1 MRCPHCRHENRED
14 ARFCGECGTSLH
26 SMACRRCGTLNP
38 ARQKFC
44 DSCGAALATSAG
56 AAATARDA
64 RAYTPRHL
72 VEKILTTR
80 SALEGERKHVSV
92 LFADVVDSMRL
103 AEGLDAEEWHR
114 ILDRVFEI
122 LTRSVHRFEGTINQ
136 FTGDGVMALFGAP
149 VAHEDHARR
158 ACHAAISAMEE
169 LRAYAS
175 TLRTHGLELSVRM
188 GLNSGEVVVGKI
200 GDDLRMDYTA
210 QGHCVGL
217 AARMEQLAGPGTVLL
232 TEHTARLV
240 EGFFALADLG
250 PRAMKGVSAP
260 VRVFQLRDIGPFRT
274 RLDTSGFRGLS
285 RLVGREAELAWLES
299 ILSRS
304 MESIGQ
310 VVGVVGDAGVGKSRL
325 CLEFSQRCRARGVAV
340 YEVHCPAHGATVPWL
355 AIRELLQSY
364 FALDQGEGLED
375 IRRSVAHQLR
385 TLDAGF
391 EDAIPLVLEVLGV
404 GDAAAPDDSP
414 QSVATRLAAFMRR
427 FVRLR
432 SANEPAVLLLDDAHW
447 IDRASDEL
455 VREVGASVRDTR
467 TLLLANFRPEY
478 RPAWIGGSHYQ
489 QLALSPLGEG
499 ASRELVQDLLGSD
512 GSLDEVSD
520 LIRERTGGNPFFT
533 EEVVHALAASGSLIG
548 ERGAYRLTA
557 PVDTLALP
565 ETVQSLLAARI
576 DRLGEQAKHLL
587 QAAAVIGKQ
596 FDEPLLGAVSG
607 LDGHDLGAAL
617 GALQDGEFVRLVAA
631 SPRPEYAFKHPL
643 MRDVAYRSQL
653 AERRARLHAA
663 VATALEKLRADRLG
677 EHASL
682 IAHHWEASGVR
693 LEAARWKRRAA
704 LKVAN
709 IRVKGQGRRQ
719 RS

>member
-1 MRCPHCRHENRED
+1 
-14 ARFCGECGTSLH
+14 
-26 SMACRRCGTLNP
+26 
-38 ARQKFC
+38 
-44 DSCGAALATSAG
+44 
-56 AAATARDA
+56 
-64 RAYTPRHL
+64 
-72 VEKILTTR
+72 
-80 SALEGERKHVSV
+80 
-92 LFADVVDSMRL
+92 
-103 AEGLDAEEWHR
+103 
-114 ILDRVFEI
+114 
-122 LTRSVHRFEGTINQ
+122 
-136 FTGDGVMALFGAP
+136 
-149 VAHEDHARR
+149 
-158 ACHAAISAMEE
+158 
-169 LRAYAS
+169 
-175 TLRTHGLELSVRM
+175 
-188 GLNSGEVVVGKI
+188 
-200 GDDLRMDYTA
+200 MDYTA

-217 AARMEQLAGPGTVLL
+217 AARMEQLAAPGTVLL
-232 TEHTARLV
+232 TEHTAGLV
-240 EGFFALADLG
+240 EGFFSLADLG

-260 VRVFQLRDIGPFRT
+260 VRVFQLREIGPFRT
-274 RLDTSGFRGLS
+274 RLDASGLRGLS
-285 RLVGREAELAWLES
+285 RLIGREAELAWLES
-299 ILSRS
+299 ILSRAI
-304 MESIGQ
+304 ESNGQ

-364 FALDQGEGLED
+364 FALDQREGVEA
-375 IRRSVAHQLR
+375 IRRSVGQQLR
-385 TLDAGF
+385 ALDAEF

-404 GDAAAPDDSP
+404 GDAAAPDGPP
-414 QSVATRLAAFMRR
+414 QKVATRLAAFMRR

-432 SANEPAVLLLDDAHW
+432 SANEPILLLLDDAHW

-455 VREVGASVRDTR
+455 VQEVGASVRDTR

-489 QLALSPLGEG
+489 
-499 ASRELVQDLLGSD
+499 LVHDLLGSD
-512 GSLDEVSD
+512 GSLGEVSD

-587 QAAAVIGKQ
+587 QAAAVIGTQ
-596 FDEPLLGAVSG
+596 FDEPLLGEVSG
-607 LDGHDLGAAL
+607 LDAHDLGAAL
-617 GALQDGEFVRLVAA
+617 AALQDGEFMRLVAP

-693 LEAARWKRRAA
+693 LEAVRWKRRAA

-719 RS
+719 RP

>member
-1 MRCPHCRHENRED
+1 MRCPHCRHENRGD
-14 ARFCGECGTSLH
+14 ARFCGECGTSLD
-26 SMACRRCGTLNP
+26 SMACPRCGTLNP

-44 DSCGAALATSAG
+44 DSCGASLAASAG
-56 AAATARDA
+56 AAATTRDA

-114 ILDRVFEI
+114 ILDRVFDI
-122 LTRSVHRFEGTINQ
+122 LARGVHRFEGTINQ

-149 VAHEDHARR
+149 VAHEDHAQR

-169 LRAYAS
+169 LHAYAS

-217 AARMEQLAGPGTVLL
+217 AARMEQLAAPGTVLL

-260 VRVFQLRDIGPFRT
+260 VRVFQLRKIGPVRT
-274 RLDTSGFRGLS
+274 RLDASELRGLS
-285 RLVGREAELAWLES
+285 RLIGREAELAWLES
-299 ILSRS
+299 ILSRAI
-304 MESIGQ
+304 ESNGQ

-325 CLEFSQRCRARGVAV
+325 CLEFSQRCRARGIAV
-340 YEVHCPAHGATVPWL
+340 YEVHCPAHGTTVPWL

-364 FALDQGEGLED
+364 LALDQVEGVEP
-375 IRRSVAHQLR
+375 IRRSVAQQLR
-385 TLDAGF
+385 ALDAGF

-432 SANEPAVLLLDDAHW
+432 SAHEPVVLLLDDAHW

-512 GSLDEVSD
+512 GSLGEVSA
-520 LIRERTGGNPFFT
+520 LIRERTAGNPFFT

-548 ERGAYRLTA
+548 ERGAYRLMA

-576 DRLGEQAKHLL
+576 DRLDEQAKHLL

-596 FDEPLLGAVSG
+596 FDEPLLGEVSG
-607 LDGHDLGAAL
+607 LDGHDLNAAL
-617 GALQDGEFVRLVAA
+617 GALQDGEFMRLVTP

-663 VATALEKLRADRLG
+663 VATALEKLREDRLG

-682 IAHHWEASGVR
+682 IAHHWEASGLR
-693 LEAARWKRRAA
+693 LQAARWKRRAA

-719 RS
+719 RP

>member
-1 MRCPHCRHENRED
+1 
-14 ARFCGECGTSLH
+14 
-26 SMACRRCGTLNP
+26 
-38 ARQKFC
+38 
-44 DSCGAALATSAG
+44 
-56 AAATARDA
+56 
-64 RAYTPRHL
+64 
-72 VEKILTTR
+72 
-80 SALEGERKHVSV
+80 
-92 LFADVVDSMRL
+92 
-103 AEGLDAEEWHR
+103 
-114 ILDRVFEI
+114 
-122 LTRSVHRFEGTINQ
+122 
-136 FTGDGVMALFGAP
+136 
-149 VAHEDHARR
+149 
-158 ACHAAISAMEE
+158 
-169 LRAYAS
+169 
-175 TLRTHGLELSVRM
+175 
-188 GLNSGEVVVGKI
+188 
-200 GDDLRMDYTA
+200 
-210 QGHCVGL
+210 
-217 AARMEQLAGPGTVLL
+217 
-232 TEHTARLV
+232 
-240 EGFFALADLG
+240 
-250 PRAMKGVSAP
+250 
-260 VRVFQLRDIGPFRT
+260 
-274 RLDTSGFRGLS
+274 
-285 RLVGREAELAWLES
+285 
-299 ILSRS
+299 
-304 MESIGQ
+304 
-310 VVGVVGDAGVGKSRL
+310 
-325 CLEFSQRCRARGVAV
+325 
-340 YEVHCPAHGATVPWL
+340 VPWL

-364 FALDQGEGLED
+364 FALDQVEGVEA
-375 IRRSVAHQLR
+375 IRRSVSQQLLA
-385 TLDAGF
+385 LDAGF

-404 GDAAAPDDSP
+404 GDAAAPDGPP
-414 QSVATRLAAFMRR
+414 QRVATRLAAFMRR

-432 SANEPAVLLLDDAHW
+432 SANEPILLLLDDAHW

-455 VREVGASVRDTR
+455 VQEVGASVRDTR

-512 GSLDEVSD
+512 GSLGEVSD
-520 LIRERTGGNPFFT
+520 LIRERTAGNPFFT

-596 FDEPLLGAVSG
+596 FDEPLLGEVSG

-617 GALQDGEFVRLVAA
+617 AALQDGEFMRLVAP

-704 LKVAN
+704 LRVASIKVT
-709 IRVKGQGRRQ
+709 GQGRRQ
-719 RS
+719 RP

>member
-1 MRCPHCRHENRED
+1 MRCPHCRHENRGD
-14 ARFCGECGTSLH
+14 ARFCGECGTSLD
-26 SMACRRCGTLNP
+26 SMACPRCGTLNP

-44 DSCGAALATSAG
+44 DSCGASLAASAG
-56 AAATARDA
+56 AAATTRDA

-114 ILDRVFEI
+114 ILDRVFDI
-122 LTRSVHRFEGTINQ
+122 LARGVHRFEGTINQ

-149 VAHEDHARR
+149 VAHEDHAQR

-169 LRAYAS
+169 LHAYAS

-217 AARMEQLAGPGTVLL
+217 AARMEQLAAPGTVLL

-260 VRVFQLRDIGPFRT
+260 VRVFQLGEIGPFRT
-274 RLDTSGFRGLS
+274 RLDASGLRGLS
-285 RLVGREAELAWLES
+285 RLIGREAELAWLES

-304 MESIGQ
+304 IESNGQ

-325 CLEFSQRCRARGVAV
+325 CLEFSQRCRARGIAV

-364 FALDQGEGLED
+364 LALDQVEGVEP
-375 IRRSVAHQLR
+375 IRRSVAQQLR
-385 TLDAGF
+385 ALDAGF

-432 SANEPAVLLLDDAHW
+432 SAHEPVVLLLDDAHW

-512 GSLDEVSD
+512 GSLGEVSD

-548 ERGAYRLTA
+548 ERGAYRLMA

-576 DRLGEQAKHLL
+576 DRLDEQAKHLL

-596 FDEPLLGAVSG
+596 FDEPLLGEVSG
-607 LDGHDLGAAL
+607 LDGHDLNAAL
-617 GALQDGEFVRLVAA
+617 GALQDGEFMRLVAP

-704 LKVAN
+704 LKVAH

-719 RS
+719 RP